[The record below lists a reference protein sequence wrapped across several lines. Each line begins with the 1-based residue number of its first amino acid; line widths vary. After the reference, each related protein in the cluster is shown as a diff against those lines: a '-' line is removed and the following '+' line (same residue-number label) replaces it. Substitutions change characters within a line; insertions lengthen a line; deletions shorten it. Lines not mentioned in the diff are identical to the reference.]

1 MLTPVTFP
9 CATSSHSSYYH
20 TPLFASPAAGPP
32 PPQGLS
38 LINAILPATPLL
50 RPLLRA
56 PACFPPRSLAL
67 PTHFHSAPDSP
78 EASDMCT
85 GKCAR
90 CLGLSL
96 IPLSLVCI
104 VANALLLVPDGKTTW
119 TDGNLSLQ
127 VWLMGGFI
135 GGGLMVRMLEHQPAG
150 DLGTELRDR
159 G

>member
-1 MLTPVTFP
+1 
-9 CATSSHSSYYH
+9 
-20 TPLFASPAAGPP
+20 
-32 PPQGLS
+32 
-38 LINAILPATPLL
+38 
-50 RPLLRA
+50 
-56 PACFPPRSLAL
+56 
-67 PTHFHSAPDSP
+67 
-78 EASDMCT
+78 MCT

-135 GGGLMVRMLEHQPAG
+135 GGGLMVRILERWP
-150 DLGTELRDR
+150 GTCVPELRDGDGTRTEKKR
-159 G
+159 GERTHLALDETARV